1 MLEKRIEE
9 ASLNAWPAL
18 QQILF
23 DGWILRFAKGY
34 TKRANSVNPL
44 FRSSIN
50 IEEKISYCEQIYTA
64 RQQPVIFRLTP
75 FASPAGLDQALAKH
89 HYKCIDLTL
98 VQYLNLTT
106 IVIPKTSSMELR
118 DGTLD
123 KWLEAFC
130 RLSSTPLK
138 NHQTHKEMLQI
149 IPATR
154 LLAQLVASNKTVA
167 CGLGV
172 MENKFFG
179 LFQLLT
185 DPSERNQGYGAN
197 LISSMLRWAQEHDA
211 VHAYL
216 QVLDS
221 NKAAVHLYK
230 KLGFK
235 TVYKYWYRV
244 QNATVES

>member
-18 QQILF
+18 HQILF

-44 FRSSIN
+44 FQSSIN
-50 IEEKISYCEQIYTA
+50 IEEKISHCEQLYTA
-64 RQQPVIFRLTP
+64 KQQPAIFRLTQ
-75 FASPAGLDQALAKH
+75 FARPSGLDKALAKH
-89 HYKCIDLTL
+89 KYKCIDLTL

-106 IVIPKTSSMELR
+106 IVIPKERAVQLR
-118 DGTLD
+118 DDTLD
-123 KWLEAFC
+123 NWLETFS
-130 RLSSTPLK
+130 RLSATPLK
-138 NHQTHKEMLQI
+138 KHQTHKEMLQI
-149 IPATR
+149 IPSTR
-154 LLAQLVASNKTVA
+154 LLAQLVDSNKTVA

-179 LFQLLT
+179 LFDLLT
-185 DPSERNQGYGAN
+185 DPGERNQGYGAK
-197 LISSMLRWAQEHDA
+197 LLRSMLRWAQEHDA

-221 NKAAVHLYK
+221 NGPALHLYG
-230 KLGFK
+230 KLGFR
-235 TVYKYWYRV
+235 TV
-244 QNATVES
+244 